1 MRHHRPRPVV
11 HRAPLL
17 ALMLLMAAAAVSLGG
32 VAVAQT
38 TVPTTVPPATTAPT
52 VAPTVPPTTS
62 APVTPTTAPPTS
74 ATTVP
79 APATTVA
86 PLTTAKD
93 DGGSSIPWIPIAVGI
108 IVLALIITAIAILA
122 KRRGA
127 ARQVVADWKRRAADV
142 TAEAGAVA
150 RLLSTGTPPTGQ
162 IAQQLL
168 GSLRSFEDLEHS
180 APDEAGAAT
189 AERAR
194 RALQTLGLAIDADY
208 RARRAQPAPTPDQL
222 AQSQESVKLAAG
234 ETDRTLRGV
243 YRTFTDAD

>member
-1 MRHHRPRPVV
+1 MRHHRPRPAV
-11 HRAPLL
+11 RRLPLL
-17 ALMLLMAAAAVSLGG
+17 ALLLLVAATVCSLGG
-32 VAVAQT
+32 VAGAQT
-38 TVPTTVPPATTAPT
+38 TVPTTVPPATTIPT
-52 VAPTVPPTTS
+52 IAPTVPPVTS
-62 APVTPTTAPPTS
+62 APVTPTTAHS
-74 ATTVP
+74 SVTTAP

-86 PLTTAKD
+86 PLVATKD
-93 DGGSSIPWIPIAVGI
+93 SGSSIPWIPIAIGI
-108 IVLALIITAIAILA
+108 VVLALIVTAIAILA

-127 ARQVVADWKRRAADV
+127 ARQVVTDWKRRAADV

-180 APDEAGAAT
+180 APDETSAAT

-208 RARRAQPAPTPDQL
+208 RARRAQPAPSPDQI
-222 AQSQESVKLAAG
+222 AQSADSVTLAAG

-243 YRTFTDAD
+243 YRTFTDAE

>member
-1 MRHHRPRPVV
+1 MRHHRPRPAV
-11 HRAPLL
+11 RRLPLL
-17 ALMLLMAAAAVSLGG
+17 ALVLLVAATVCSLGG
-32 VAVAQT
+32 VAGAQT
-38 TVPTTVPPATTAPT
+38 TVPTTVPPATTIPT
-52 VAPTVPPTTS
+52 IAPTVPPITS
-62 APVTPTTAPPTS
+62 APVTPTTAHS
-74 ATTVP
+74 SVTTVP
-79 APATTVA
+79 GPATTVA
-86 PLTTAKD
+86 PLVATKD
-93 DGGSSIPWIPIAVGI
+93 SGSSIPWIPIAIGI
-108 IVLALIITAIAILA
+108 VVLALIVTAVAILA

-127 ARQVVADWKRRAADV
+127 ARQVVTDWKRRAADV

-180 APDEAGAAT
+180 APDETSAAT

-208 RARRAQPAPTPDQL
+208 RARRAQPAPSPDQI
-222 AQSQESVKLAAG
+222 AQSADSVTLAAG

-243 YRTFTDAD
+243 YRTFTDAE

>member
-1 MRHHRPRPVV
+1 MRHHRPRPAVRRV
-11 HRAPLL
+11 PLL
-17 ALMLLMAAAAVSLGG
+17 ALMLLVAATVCSLGG
-32 VAVAQT
+32 AAGAQT
-38 TVPTTVPPATTAPT
+38 TVPTTVPPATTIPT
-52 VAPTVPPTTS
+52 VAPTVPPITS
-62 APVTPTTAPPTS
+62 APVSPTTAS
-74 ATTVP
+74 SSTTTTA
-79 APATTVA
+79 APSATTVA
-86 PLTTAKD
+86 PKDNAKD

-108 IVLALIITAIAILA
+108 VVLALIVTAIAILA

-127 ARQVVADWKRRAADV
+127 TRQVVTDWKRRAADV

-162 IAQQLL
+162 IAQQIL

-180 APDEAGAAT
+180 APDDTTAAT

-208 RARRAQPAPTPDQL
+208 RARRTQPAPSPDQL
-222 AQSQESVKLAAG
+222 AQSQDSVKLAAG

-243 YRTFTDAD
+243 YRAFTDAD